1 MPIPKFTL
9 RGFRRP
15 REVAAQALG
24 KLEREVLNEI
34 WRRDEVSVR
43 DVYLAFGESVAYTTL
58 MTTLDRLFKKRL
70 LTRRKDGRAF
80 VYLPA
85 VSQEE
90 FEQGIREDVIDGL
103 LGKGA
108 EAVEPLLACIVDT
121 VSERDRE
128 LLDELDFGR
137 VADPQDRSYFRIF
150 LDERAELLR
159 QQVLAGNI
167 AATDPEFAAER
178 AVKLFYGGQC
188 LSFKRKETARFDRDH
203 LAQRSQTNLTRS
215 SVK

>member
-1 MPIPKFTL
+1 MPLFAVCVSSLPGAPWESSRILPYQHGLATLTMVKTTPIFSAMPIPKFTL

-24 KLEREVLNEI
+24 KLEREVLNEV

-43 DVYLAFGESVAYTTL
+43 DVYLAFAEGIAYTTL

-80 VYLPA
+80 IYLPA
-85 VSQEE
+85 VSQAE
-90 FEQGIREDVIDGL
+90 FEQGIREDLIDGL
-103 LGKGA
+103 LGQGT

-128 LLDELDFGR
+128 LLDELDR
-137 VADPQDRSYFRIF
+137 LIKEKRR
-150 LDERAELLR
+150 EL
-159 QQVLAGNI
+159 
-167 AATDPEFAAER
+167 
-178 AVKLFYGGQC
+178 K
-188 LSFKRKETARFDRDH
+188 
-203 LAQRSQTNLTRS
+203 QRN
-215 SVK
+215 